1 MKVVQASAFTLDREE
16 QDVYAKERE
25 AVAEILGDVRV
36 QGDAAVRAY
45 TERFDGVN
53 LADFRIPEES
63 FAAAYEQV
71 TNEFVEA
78 LREAVVN
85 IRRYHEAQKRNSWML
100 PDEKGSLLGQII
112 RPLKR
117 VGVYVPGGRASYPSS
132 VLMNVIPAQVA
143 GCPEIVLCTPPDRD
157 GALNP
162 GVLVAIRELGITEA
176 YRIGGAQAVGA
187 MAYGTETIR
196 PVDKITG
203 PGNIYV
209 ALAKQAVFGHVAIDM
224 IAGPSEI
231 LVIADETADPDYV
244 AADMLS
250 QAEHD
255 PMAAA
260 VCVTT
265 SEKVAVEVERALEA
279 QLAQLPR
286 QEIAAESLKNWGAII
301 LAETLDEAIAVSN
314 RIAPEHLELMIA
326 DPMSVLGRI
335 ENAGAIFLGPYSS
348 EPVGDYFAGPNHT
361 LPTSGTARFSS
372 PLGVDDFV
380 KRSSVIQYGKA
391 ALLQNG
397 SKIIALAEAEGLTA
411 HANAIRVRL
420 DKEQQNHL
428 EPGGTQA

>member
-1 MKVVQASAFTLDREE
+1 MMIQVVRANEYALKRETEDVHEE
-16 QDVYAKERE
+16 QRRTTL
-25 AVAEILGDVRV
+25 EILARVRAE
-36 QGDAAVRAY
+36 GDAALLDY
-45 TERFDGVN
+45 TAKFDGVRF
-53 LADFRIPEES
+53 DDPRIPEEQY
-63 FAAAYEQV
+63 ARAYDQV
-71 TNEFVEA
+71 TPEFVA
-78 LREAVVN
+78 AIREAIVN

-100 PDEKGSLLGQII
+100 PEANGTLLGQII

-143 GCPEIVLCTPPDRD
+143 GVPEIALVTPPDRD
-157 GALNP
+157 GNVNP
-162 GVLVAIRELGITEA
+162 GVLVAIRELGVTEA

-187 MAYGTETIR
+187 LAYGTDTI
-196 PVDKITG
+196 PAVDKITG

-209 ALAKQAVFGHVAIDM
+209 ALAKQAVFGQVAIDM

-260 VCVTT
+260 ICVTP
-265 SEKVAVEVERALEA
+265 SQDVAARVAAALEN

-286 QEIAAESLKNWGAII
+286 REIAEESLRNYGAIVVT
-301 LAETLDEAIAVSN
+301 ETLEEAIALSN
-314 RIAPEHLELMIA
+314 RIAPEHLELMIEDA
-326 DPMSVLGRI
+326 MSYLGQI
-335 ENAGAIFLGPYSS
+335 ENAGAIFVGRYSS

-380 KRSSVIQYGKA
+380 KKSSVIQYGKQS
-391 ALLQNG
+391 LFDNG
-397 SKIIALAEAEGLTA
+397 HKIITLAEAEGLSA
-411 HANAIRVRL
+411 HANAIRIRL
-420 DKEQQNHL
+420 DKEG
-428 EPGGTQA
+428 EGK

>member
-1 MKVVQASAFTLDREE
+1 MIKVIRAAEFTLDREE
-16 QDVYAKERE
+16 TDVYAAERE
-25 AVAEILGDVRV
+25 AVAGILAQVRTEGDT
-36 QGDAAVRAY
+36 AVRTY
-45 TERFDGVN
+45 TERFDGVH
-53 LADFRIPEES
+53 LDDFRIPEEL
-63 FAAAYEQV
+63 FTAAYEQV
-71 TNEFVEA
+71 TDDFLTA
-78 LREAVVN
+78 LRDAIRN
-85 IRRYHEAQKRNSWML
+85 IRRYHEAQKRNSWMI

-157 GALNP
+157 GRLNP
-162 GVLVAIRELGITEA
+162 GVLVAIRELGVTEA

-187 MAYGTETIR
+187 LAYGTETIR

-209 ALAKQAVFGHVAIDM
+209 ALAKQAVFGQVAIDM

-231 LVIADETADPDYV
+231 LVIADDTADPDYV

-260 VCVTT
+260 ICVTP
-265 SEKVAVEVERALEA
+265 SEKVALAVEQALAE
-279 QLAQLPR
+279 QLAKLPR
-286 QEIAAESLKNWGAII
+286 REIAAESLRNWGAII
-301 LAETLDEAIAVSN
+301 LTADLDEAIEVSN
-314 RIAPEHLELMIA
+314 RIAPEHLELMTA
-326 DPMSVLGRI
+326 DPMSLLGRI

-380 KRSSVIQYGKA
+380 KKSSVIQYGKA
-391 ALLQNG
+391 ALLENG
-397 SKIIALAEAEGLTA
+397 EKIITLAEAESLSA
-411 HANAIRVRL
+411 HANAIRIRL
-420 DKEQQNHL
+420 EKENL
-428 EPGGTQA
+428 PSAREGR